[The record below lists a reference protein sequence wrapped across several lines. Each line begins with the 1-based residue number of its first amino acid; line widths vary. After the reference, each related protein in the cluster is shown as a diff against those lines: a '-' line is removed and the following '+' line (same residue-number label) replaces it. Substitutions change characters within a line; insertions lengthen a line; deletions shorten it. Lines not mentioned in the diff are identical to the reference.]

1 MKIYSRFITTLL
13 IILVIVLLGVG
24 GYYIY
29 LLYDNYKNN
38 KIADDLIAQFTEET
52 SNQEIVEDNDTE
64 EPEKQEKENN
74 SPEEPQQQTETP
86 KSSNRINTY
95 NVGANY
101 GGYKVIGIISI
112 PSLEIQYP
120 IFGVDNSRTLSI
132 GTAAIYPQNVE
143 QALNKQGN
151 VVIAGHNYRNNAMF
165 SKLHTL
171 KEGDSIIITDMSGK
185 KLEYMV
191 YNNYTADVNDFNYA
205 TRLVEDGVAE
215 ISLSTCTNNVNT
227 RTVIWAKAEL

>member
-1 MKIYSRFITTLL
+1 MKIYSRFITILL
-13 IILVIVLLGVG
+13 IVLVIVMLGVG
-24 GYYIY
+24 GYYLY
-29 LLYDNYKNN
+29 LLYDNYRTN
-38 KIADDLIAQFTEET
+38 KIANDLITQFTEET
-52 SNQEIVEDNDTE
+52 SNSEVIAEEIQ
-64 EPEKQEKENN
+64 EPEEQQIEENN
-74 SPEEPQQQTETP
+74 EPEEQQTAEKP
-86 KSSNRINTY
+86 KEKKAITY
-95 NVGANY
+95 NVGTNY

-112 PSLEIQYP
+112 PSLQIQYP

-171 KEGDSIIITDMSGK
+171 QVGDLIYITNVEGK
-185 KLEYMV
+185 KLAYEV

-205 TRLVEDGVAE
+205 TRKVEDGIAE